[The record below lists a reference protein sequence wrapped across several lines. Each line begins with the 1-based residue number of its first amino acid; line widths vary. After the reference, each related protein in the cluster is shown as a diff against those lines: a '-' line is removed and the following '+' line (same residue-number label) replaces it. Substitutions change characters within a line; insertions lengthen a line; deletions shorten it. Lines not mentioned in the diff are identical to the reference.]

1 MKTAAGDE
9 DIKRWSHGR
18 VRAPDLFAGDG
29 APIQGGLE
37 CPRIFGP
44 VRDLECACG
53 RYRGARF
60 RWQVCVDCGVEV
72 IESSARRHR
81 LGHIALPRPIRGP
94 HGGAPLTVL
103 PVLGPGLRPSAPD
116 RVHPLTRS
124 YQRLFTP
131 LDDAALA
138 DHLAALVE
146 AILSL
151 QLDAVARDLGIWS
164 THGTPPVAP
173 RKVARSFDRA
183 RLLIPPDDADELG

>member
-1 MKTAAGDE
+1 MSTLAGDE
-9 DIKRWSHGR
+9 DIRRWSHGR
-18 VRAPDLFAGDG
+18 ARAPDLFDGDG
-29 APIQGGLE
+29 APVLGGLE
-37 CPRIFGP
+37 CPQIFGP
-44 VRDLECACG
+44 LRDFECACG
-53 RYRGARF
+53 RVRGVRF
-60 RWQVCVDCGVEV
+60 RGQVCVACGVEV
-72 IESSARRHR
+72 IESAARLHR